1 MQVFDDRLQA
11 EPERNAENMPETCRV
26 L

>member
-1 MQVFDDRLQA
+1 LSSIKFQEHD
-11 EPERNAENMPETCRV
+11 ENVENMKMPETCRV